1 MMEQAYQK
9 IYAFLDENRNN
20 MIADLCE
27 LIAYNSVRGEA
38 LPGKPFGDAP
48 AAALAKT
55 EEICRRM
62 GLAAENHENYALSAK
77 LNEKP
82 VKLDI
87 LAHLDIVEAGDG
99 WDTDPFKGV
108 IKDGKIFGRGSSDD
122 KGPAVAAIYAAAA
135 VKKFCP
141 ELSGNCR
148 LVLGSSEETG
158 SEDIK
163 HFYATHKNAPMSFS
177 PDAEYP
183 VINIEKGAYGPKFS
197 AEWESDVC
205 CACEACI
212 AGMRVLKLAGG
223 KTNNIVP
230 KTAWAQILIP
240 VQGEILI
247 ELLTIACE
255 KTGKATGA
263 VFDIR
268 RESSEVYRVTV
279 TGEGAHASM
288 PERGNNAQTALI
300 KMLASLPL
308 ADCRSTRAIKAFNAL
323 FPHGDTS
330 GKALGIEQKD
340 DISGALTLNFG
351 VLDLGENG
359 FTARFDSRVPIC
371 ATEETV
377 SKPVAK
383 KLAALGFTVDTL
395 QMKAAHHTP
404 ADSELVKT
412 LIRVYEQHT
421 GKKGECLAIGGGTY
435 VHDIEG
441 GVAFGCEMPGADY
454 HIHGPNEYAII
465 DELIKSAKMFAQAI
479 FELCV

>member
-1 MMEQAYQK
+1 MRQVLQK
-9 IYAFLDENRNN
+9 INAFLDENRDN
-20 MIADLCE
+20 MVADICD
-27 LIAYNSVRGEA
+27 LIAFNSVRGEA
-38 LPGKPFGDAP
+38 MPGKPFGDIP
-48 AAALAKT
+48 AAALGKA

-62 GLAAENHENYALSAK
+62 GISAQNHENYALSAQINDK
-77 LNEKP
+77 S

-87 LAHLDIVEAGDG
+87 LAHLDIVEAGTG
-99 WDTDPFKGV
+99 WDTDPFKTV

-141 ELSGNCR
+141 DLAGNCR

-163 HFYATHKNAPMSFS
+163 HFYASHEYAPMSFS

-183 VINIEKGAYGPKFS
+183 VINIEKGSYGPKFL
-197 AEWESDVC
+197 AEWESDAC
-205 CACEACI
+205 CSCEACTT
-212 AGMRVLKLAGG
+212 GPHVLKLVGG

-230 KTAWAQILIP
+230 KTAWARVEIPLDIL
-240 VQGEILI
+240 VD
-247 ELLTIACE
+247 ACE
-255 KTGKATGA
+255 KAGEETGA
-263 VFDIR
+263 CFDIKP
-268 RESSEVYRVTV
+268 ESSAVFRVTV

-308 ADCRSTRAIKAFNAL
+308 ADSRSTRAIKAFNKL
-323 FPHGDTS
+323 FPHGDTC
-330 GKALGIEQKD
+330 GKALGIAQQD

-351 VLDLGENG
+351 VLDLGEKG
-359 FTARFDSRVPIC
+359 FTAQFDSRVPIC
-371 ATEETV
+371 ATPETV
-377 SKPVAK
+377 SIPAAK
-383 KLAALGFTVDTL
+383 KLEVFGFTVDTL

-404 ADSELVKT
+404 ADSPLVKT
-412 LIRVYEQHT
+412 LIKVYEQHT
-421 GKKGECLAIGGGTY
+421 GNKGECLAIGGGTY
-435 VHDIEG
+435 VHSIEG

-465 DELIKSAKMFAQAI
+465 DELVKSAKMFAQAI
-479 FELCV
+479 VELCE